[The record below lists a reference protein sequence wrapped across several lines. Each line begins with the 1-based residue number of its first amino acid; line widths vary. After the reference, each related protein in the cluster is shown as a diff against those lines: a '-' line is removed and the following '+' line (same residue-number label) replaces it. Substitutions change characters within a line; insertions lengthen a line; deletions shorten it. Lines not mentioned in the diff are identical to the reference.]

1 MGFPLPVPA
10 RRAIAKLGADISRAR
25 RRRRLS
31 QASLAQRSGISVAT
45 LKRLENGEP
54 RVALE
59 ALARVL
65 QVLGEIDRLAQLL
78 GTEEDQIGLALMDEQ
93 LPKRV
98 RRRRSSGAL

>member
-1 MGFPLPVPA
+1 MGFLLPVPA

>member
-10 RRAIAKLGADISRAR
+10 KWAIARLGADISKAR

-54 RVALE
+54 RVAVE
-59 ALARVL
+59 AVARVL

-78 GTEEDQIGLALMDEQ
+78 GTEEDQVGLALMDEQ

>member
-10 RRAIAKLGADISRAR
+10 KRAIARLGADISKAR

-54 RVALE
+54 RVAVE
-59 ALARVL
+59 AVARVL

-78 GTEEDQIGLALMDEQ
+78 GTEEDQVGLALMDEQ